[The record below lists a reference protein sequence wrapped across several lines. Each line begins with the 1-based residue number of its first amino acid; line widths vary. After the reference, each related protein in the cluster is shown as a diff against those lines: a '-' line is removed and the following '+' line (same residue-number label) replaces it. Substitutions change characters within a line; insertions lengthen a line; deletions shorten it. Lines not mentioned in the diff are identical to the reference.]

1 MPAPEDFT
9 AGRVQLEDVS
19 GYTEKV
25 DIWAVG
31 VLVYELMAGRPPFEV
46 SDAQGTAD
54 LIMYG
59 QVEGFPGA
67 CSGLCIDFM
76 QQVSGN
82 AGMMIAALS
91 DDTVM
96 MRFQAAYRQK
106 AWLVMQ
112 DPGQKEHLNSWLG
125 KHRVNQ
131 GNPVLAYS

>member
-25 DIWAVG
+25 DVWAVG

-59 QVEGFPGA
+59 QVGGFPRA
-67 CSGLCIDFM
+67 CSGLCVSFI
-76 QQVSGN
+76 QQVSGD
-82 AGMMIAALS
+82 AGMMFAS
-91 DDTVM
+91 S
-96 MRFQAAYRQK
+96 Y
-106 AWLVMQ
+106 
-112 DPGQKEHLNSWLG
+112 
-125 KHRVNQ
+125 
-131 GNPVLAYS
+131 